1 MYAKSIVAVRWLLG
15 LQYLLSGMNWWYKM
29 LPYPN
34 IHDDP
39 SKPLKYKV
47 AEAMIATGWMFQ
59 LAKVIEVAT
68 AISLLSNRFV
78 PLMLVASMS
87 VAVTTFIQDAWNY
100 APFANWLA
108 GTASFKA
115 AYTYVLDAIYFGG
128 VVLIMQG
135 YLMLSYLHVYR
146 PMLMARPDIQQPY
159 QTVTEGSEGTANKLK
174 RWSIAL
180 LGALAIVL
188 GITGTGWLAGMV
200 HQWLIPWSSF
210 SIFLQPR

>member
-34 IHDDP
+34 IYDDP
-39 SKPLKYKV
+39 SKPLKYKL
-47 AEAMIATGWMFQ
+47 AEAMVASGWMFH
-59 LAKVIEVAT
+59 LAKSIEVAT
-68 AISLLSNRFV
+68 ALSLLSNRFV
-78 PLMLVASMS
+78 PLMLAASMS

-100 APFANWLA
+100 EPFVNWLA

-115 AYTYVLDAIYFGG
+115 AYTYLLDAIFFGG
-128 VVLIMQG
+128 AVLIMQG
-135 YLMLSYLHVYR
+135 YLMFGYLPFYK
-146 PMLMARPDIQQPY
+146 PMLAAKCDAQPPY
-159 QTVTEGSEGTANKLK
+159 QTVISAGESQANKVK
-174 RWSIAL
+174 RWSIVL
-180 LGALAIVL
+180 FGVLAVL
-188 GITGTGWLAGMV
+188 TGVVATGWLAGMV